1 MSLEDA
7 IKVLRQ
13 NGYRVH
19 ATVSTPHNKRAIL
32 VTINATMEEISERVA
47 INKAEEILKFNEGY
61 TQESMDFYENNGV
74 GLDSYVNW
82 LRHNGWD
89 KAEQILPHDV
99 QVRELQFSI

>member
-32 VTINATMEEISERVA
+32 VTINATMEEIPERVA

-61 TQESMDFYENNGV
+61 TQKSMDF
-74 GLDSYVNW
+74 
-82 LRHNGWD
+82 
-89 KAEQILPHDV
+89 
-99 QVRELQFSI
+99 

>member
-1 MSLEDA
+1 MGRMSLEDA

-32 VTINATMEEISERVA
+32 VTINATMEEIPEQVA

-61 TQESMDFYENNGV
+61 TQESMDF
-74 GLDSYVNW
+74 
-82 LRHNGWD
+82 
-89 KAEQILPHDV
+89 
-99 QVRELQFSI
+99 